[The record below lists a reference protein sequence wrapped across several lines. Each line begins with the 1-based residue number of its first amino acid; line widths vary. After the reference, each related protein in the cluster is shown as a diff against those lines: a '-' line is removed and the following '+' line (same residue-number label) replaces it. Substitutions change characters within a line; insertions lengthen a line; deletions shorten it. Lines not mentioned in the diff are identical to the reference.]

1 MSRLTIK
8 PSIDQKNLTEQ
19 ETREIKEFV
28 KVISEHIAFSKGLK
42 KHIASIEISKYSDF
56 SIQSIL
62 GALKK
67 SLYKSLICYSFTDN
81 GIRLYIEI

>member
-42 KHIASIEISKYSDF
+42 KHSNSS
-56 SIQSIL
+56 SVS
-62 GALKK
+62 
-67 SLYKSLICYSFTDN
+67 YKELSP
-81 GIRLYIEI
+81 